1 MKVLATN
8 SVPHPH
14 TSTTVAEELDKVISE
29 FNLQDKAWFVCHD
42 NAANMNAGGEI
53 SMIDYHIGCFAHLLH
68 LAVTESIQEV
78 PDVSLVVN
86 RVHDF
91 VAKFK
96 TSGTLRSVFD
106 QQRQFLQAQGLNS
119 KMEFQLDN
127 VTRWNSIHK
136 MLSSFCSLHQIA
148 KVCCEIS
155 PSFNS
160 AFQSTPNL
168 SSVQDIVR
176 ILEPVSKMSIMWQ
189 ETTQPILSE
198 IYPVLFSL
206 QSSLPSLPKTPLG
219 NSLAKSICSNL
230 VVRFSTSDTVF
241 LTDMSVHVLA
251 SAIDPRPFKRLDF
264 LTKQQR
270 KSVTLRLKK
279 IFDEFK
285 PSYKEAKP
293 KSTSLLDSF
302 MGWDAASSTSSH
314 SFDEEYKRFLALSP
328 EQGLLKK
335 SLARSVHTAIHS
347 NGGNET
353 QKPSQVWLNLPTESS
368 PWNLPVQ
375 QARESFLHA
384 RLSLKKRDCL

>member
-1 MKVLATN
+1 
-8 SVPHPH
+8 
-14 TSTTVAEELDKVISE
+14 
-29 FNLQDKAWFVCHD
+29 
-42 NAANMNAGGEI
+42 
-53 SMIDYHIGCFAHLLH
+53 MIDYHIGCFAHLLH

-279 IFDEFK
+279 MFDEFK

-328 EQGLLKK
+328 ECAHCNPLQWWQRNSEAFPGLAELAYRIFAVEPTSAASERVFSACTSLFEKK
-335 SLARSVHTAIHS
+335 
-347 NGGNET
+347 
-353 QKPSQVWLNLPTESS
+353 
-368 PWNLPVQ
+368 
-375 QARESFLHA
+375 
-384 RLSLKKRDCL
+384 RLSLTSKNASMIIFLHCNSL